1 MFVEPAE
8 VLARWAYSDIAGT
21 RAAAYDAAPD
31 IETLRSKRREGVV
44 FHDLARDEREHL
56 EHLCRTVRAPL
67 MKYLDEVQQFV
78 LKPMDRVDLAYL
90 FVPRE
95 VEQSDRSMS
104 FAEYACRPQTEQNN
118 ARAARRKP
126 TPSTAAVTDQAI
138 RRPLADL
145 VASNS
150 TAVIRQAGP
159 AGCQRFCRAHRSAMP
174 ADRRR

>member
-31 IETLRSKRREGVV
+31 IETLRSKRREGVG

-90 FVPRE
+90 CVPRE

-104 FAEYACRPQTEQNN
+104 FAEYACRPQTEQND
-118 ARAARRKP
+118 ARAAQSMLGGYKVPHDPLTVGRQSLLLDGYHR
-126 TPSTAAVTDQAI
+126 AVTFWWF
-138 RRPLADL
+138 
-145 VASNS
+145 
-150 TAVIRQAGP
+150 AGP
-159 AGCQRFCRAHRSAMP
+159 GAKIDAYVPDRTSRSL
-174 ADRRR
+174 

>member
-95 VEQSDRSMS
+95 VEQSD
-104 FAEYACRPQTEQNN
+104 
-118 ARAARRKP
+118 
-126 TPSTAAVTDQAI
+126 
-138 RRPLADL
+138 
-145 VASNS
+145 
-150 TAVIRQAGP
+150 
-159 AGCQRFCRAHRSAMP
+159 
-174 ADRRR
+174 